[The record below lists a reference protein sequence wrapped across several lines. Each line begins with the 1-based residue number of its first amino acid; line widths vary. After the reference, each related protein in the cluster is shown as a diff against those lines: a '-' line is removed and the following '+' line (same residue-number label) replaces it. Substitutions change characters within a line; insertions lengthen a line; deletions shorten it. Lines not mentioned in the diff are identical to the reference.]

1 MDSESAL
8 RSTVATARRDND
20 DDDDDDDDDAAD
32 DNFAHCNQGIRNSYP
47 GWQCHGLAPCY
58 HGPSYATTA
67 DLGPQQAWQL

>member
-20 DDDDDDDDDAAD
+20 DDDDDDDDAAD
-32 DNFAHCNQGIRNSYP
+32 DNYAQCNQGIRNSYP